1 MRAQEKSKIHT
12 NEFAVHIK
20 GGQDFAK
27 EIADRY
33 DFIYKG
39 QIGSLKDYYLFEHHS
54 IKKRS
59 LSPSLEH
66 SEKLQSDSS
75 VLWCEQQIVKQRTKR
90 AAVRNSSLA
99 FRDPLY
105 PEQWFLH
112 GGAYR
117 QYDMNVIPAWEQG
130 YTGKGVVVT
139 ILDDGIQSNHP
150 DLAQNY
156 DKDASFDI
164 NGSDEDPTPQ
174 DDDENKHGTRCAGE
188 VAAVANNEFC
198 GVGIAYNASIGGVR
212 MLDGS
217 VTDSIEA
224 AALSLNPDHIHIYS
238 ASWGPEDDGK
248 TVDGPG
254 KLAKVAFKEG
264 ISKGRGGLGSIFV
277 WASGN
282 GGKHNDNCNCDGYTN
297 SIYTISVSSASQAG
311 VVPWY
316 LEQCSS
322 TLATTYSS
330 GSSHLEKNIVT
341 VDVDF
346 SYFTELESGQKP
358 NTAKLCT
365 KSHTGTSASAPIAA
379 AICALALEAN
389 PLLTWR
395 DMQYLIV
402 LTSRYKPLE
411 RNSGWITNGLGRQV
425 STTFGYG
432 LMDAAA
438 MVNLAKEWKTLP
450 KQHICTIPTDNT
462 ERLIPSGKGEKM
474 ETSMNTTGC
483 KNTENAVLYLEH
495 VQVIISLNFHPRGNL
510 HIILISPSGTESDVL
525 LPRPQDKVEGSF
537 NNWPFMSVHFWGE
550 NPQGNWKLAIINEG
564 SINKDGPGKFISWY
578 LVFYGSETR
587 PFNLKHLKEE
597 QIFQREKEQ
606 AFIARGVNNL
616 PDSIN
621 HCATRRQFQISI
633 NGENICTYTCPLG
646 HYGDVTDFACHMC
659 DKSCSSC
666 YGPSYN
672 NCLSCSKHYLSK
684 NMCVKSCPDGFS
696 PDAERNQ
703 CFPCL
708 PTCSECESNKVCSAC
723 KAEFFLYD
731 QKCVPLCPKG
741 TYAYKKICKDCHS
754 SCETCFGPL
763 SSNCLTCTTSHVLH
777 NNSCFS
783 ECPSNYFFNDD
794 NICIR
799 CHRSCEDCAS
809 SFACTTCHSD
819 WVRNSEDSCIFNSKC
834 PGGWYNEH
842 LDICQDCYYR
852 CGHCSGPNTQDCVY
866 CESGYVWHNGNCI
879 EACPHGYFTSQDECV
894 PCDIQC
900 AECKNNENCL
910 LCKDGFISHFGK
922 CYQICPMGYYDNEKH
937 ECKSCHTECQHCF
950 GPSNSNCSSCHEGY
964 QLVENTCQP
973 YCPDGF
979 FLYTDEEETYCL
991 PCYSN
996 CKTCSDYGPTYC
1008 SSCYDNSS
1016 FSNNVCIPCLDD
1028 EYFNKDNKQC
1038 ERCHDNC
1045 GRCFGPEDINCLSC
1059 SGLLRLDE
1067 VKHICLPCCNGA
1079 LLKKSECCTCSRDL
1093 DVCINSDHPRSIA
1106 VTSSS
1111 QDFSEV
1117 IVPLKHIIPI
1127 VIGQKYE
1134 RVPSNIAAKFDAE
1147 MEKISLTCDDLEDED
1162 DTYEKV

>member
-1 MRAQEKSKIHT
+1 
-12 NEFAVHIK
+12 
-20 GGQDFAK
+20 
-27 EIADRY
+27 
-33 DFIYKG
+33 
-39 QIGSLKDYYLFEHHS
+39 
-54 IKKRS
+54 
-59 LSPSLEH
+59 
-66 SEKLQSDSS
+66 
-75 VLWCEQQIVKQRTKR
+75 
-90 AAVRNSSLA
+90 
-99 FRDPLY
+99 
-105 PEQWFLH
+105 
-112 GGAYR
+112 
-117 QYDMNVIPAWEQG
+117 
-130 YTGKGVVVT
+130 
-139 ILDDGIQSNHP
+139 
-150 DLAQNY
+150 
-156 DKDASFDI
+156 
-164 NGSDEDPTPQ
+164 
-174 DDDENKHGTRCAGE
+174 
-188 VAAVANNEFC
+188 
-198 GVGIAYNASIGGVR
+198 
-212 MLDGS
+212 
-217 VTDSIEA
+217 
-224 AALSLNPDHIHIYS
+224 
-238 ASWGPEDDGK
+238 
-248 TVDGPG
+248 
-254 KLAKVAFKEG
+254 
-264 ISKGRGGLGSIFV
+264 GRGGLGSIFV

-450 KQHICTIPTDNT
+450 KQHICTTPTDNT
-462 ERLIPSGKGEKM
+462 ERLIPSGKDEKM

-483 KNTENAVLYLEH
+483 KNTENAALNLMFCYLDLK
-495 VQVIISLNFHPRGNL
+495 IKLKDL
-510 HIILISPSGTESDVL
+510 LITGL
-525 LPRPQDKVEGSF
+525 LCLF
-537 NNWPFMSVHFWGE
+537 IFWGE

-578 LVFYGSETR
+578 LVFYGTETR
-587 PFNLKHLKEE
+587 PFSLKHLKEK

-606 AFIARGVNNL
+606 AFTARGVNNI

-621 HCATRRQFQISI
+621 HCATRRQFHISI

-659 DKSCSSC
+659 D
-666 YGPSYN
+666 N
-672 NCLSCSKHYLSK
+672 HVQ
-684 NMCVKSCPDGFS
+684 MGFS

-731 QKCVPLCPKG
+731 QKCVPICPKG
-741 TYAYKKICKDCHS
+741 TYAYKKICKGCHS

-819 WVRNSEDSCIFNSKC
+819 WVRNSEDS
-834 PGGWYNEH
+834 WYNEH

-852 CGHCSGPNTQDCVY
+852 CDHCSGPNTQDCVY

-879 EACPHGYFTSQDECV
+879 EACPRGYFTSQDECV

-910 LCKDGFISHFGK
+910 LCKDGFILHSGK

-937 ECKSCHTECQHCF
+937 ECKICHTECQHCF
-950 GPSNSNCSSCHEGY
+950 GPSNSDCSSCHEGY

-973 YCPDGF
+973 YCPD
-979 FLYTDEEETYCL
+979 
-991 PCYSN
+991 
-996 CKTCSDYGPTYC
+996 DYGPTYC

-1127 VIGQKYE
+1127 VIGVCFLAVLVFVFIFGLLQGYSVGLCELKCAEQKYE